1 MPQIRL
7 KLALLYFI
15 NFCLI
20 LYLFVA
26 KSHGNKTNLPY
37 REREGKN
44 RISQV
49 AVRGNYEEKMTK
61 KSFNL
66 SITSIRKGSGFFFS
80 ERILEKGIWDE
91 LLEKKTPKF
100 TDHWSLSSEARLN
113 IHPQSYRVV
122 TKIAQ
127 RQTVLLEKRRVG
139 ACVWRVRGKDALIHY
154 YCG

>member
-1 MPQIRL
+1 M
-7 KLALLYFI
+7 
-15 NFCLI
+15 I

-61 KSFNL
+61 KSFSL

-91 LLEKKTPKF
+91 LLEKKTPQV
-100 TDHWSLSSEARLN
+100 H
-113 IHPQSYRVV
+113 
-122 TKIAQ
+122 
-127 RQTVLLEKRRVG
+127 
-139 ACVWRVRGKDALIHY
+139 
-154 YCG
+154 